1 MIEIRDLVRRYGEKT
16 AVDQLNLQI
25 PAGVFYTF
33 LGPNGAGKTTTMK
46 IMAGLL
52 KPSDGEVLI
61 DGIDITA
68 NPTEAKKKIG
78 YIPDHPYLY
87 DKITGWEFLQFTGG
101 LHSLEPAALSSSA
114 EELLDYF
121 SLSEDAHQLIGT
133 YSHGMRQRLAFCSC
147 FLHDP
152 RVAIIDEPWVG
163 LDPRNIRSAIE
174 FLRGRCETGVTI
186 FMSTHS
192 LDIAEN
198 IAERLGIL
206 NHGKLLYDGTLDD
219 LRSAGSGSDLEE
231 IFLEMTD

>member
-1 MIEIRDLVRRYGEKT
+1 MIEIRNLVRRYGEKT
-16 AVDQLNLQI
+16 AVDQLDLEI

-52 KPSDGEVLI
+52 KPSDGRVLI
-61 DGIDITA
+61 DGIDITED
-68 NPTEAKKKIG
+68 PTEAKKRIG

-87 DKITGWEFLQFTGG
+87 EKITGWEFLQFTGG
-101 LHSLEPAALSSSA
+101 LHGLEPEKLSARA
-114 EELLDYF
+114 EELLEYF
-121 SLSEDAHQLIGT
+121 SLSGEAHQLIGS

-174 FLRGRCETGVTI
+174 FLRRRCETGVTI

-198 IAERLGIL
+198 IAERMGIL
-206 NHGKLLYDGTLDD
+206 HQGKLLYDGTLEE
-219 LRSAGSGSDLEE
+219 LRSGGGGSDLEE